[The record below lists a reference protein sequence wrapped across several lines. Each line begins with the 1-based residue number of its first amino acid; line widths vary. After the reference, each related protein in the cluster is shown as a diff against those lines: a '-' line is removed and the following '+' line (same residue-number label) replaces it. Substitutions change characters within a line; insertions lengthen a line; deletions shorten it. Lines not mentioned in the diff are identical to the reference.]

1 MVVFGCIPGRVSGLR
16 IGLGR
21 GFRSRTGGKSTGFES
36 FLGCLSEAGRVHVAP
51 SQAEASHVNVV
62 LFLGEFHEV
71 VLAAAAVQGQV
82 EH

>member
-51 SQAEASHVNVV
+51 SQAEPSPLNAV
-62 LFLGEFHEV
+62 LFLRDFPEV
-71 VLAAAAVQGQV
+71 GFAAPAVQGQV